1 MHTHVRMSNTTV
13 FPLSPLNNH
22 RNSAPVNLGGYDC
35 NFIEDPPDELV
46 CQICTLVAQ
55 HPYQSTC
62 CGRVYCKRCI
72 EEYRRKQE
80 ELTGDRK
87 FNCPNC
93 RRRANTFHDKR
104 GSRNI
109 KCLKVKC
116 TNLEFGCEWEGEL
129 LNLDNHVSTKC
140 PHSRVQ
146 CPNRYVQYQYV
157 AMAMWYHGMRYC
169 IASVLHIHL
178 YNYVSMAIQEV

>member
-1 MHTHVRMSNTTV
+1 MSNTTAIQ
-13 FPLSPLNNH
+13 LTQLNNH
-22 RNSAPVNLGGYDC
+22 RNSSTQSAPAPTRPNSGGYDC

-72 EEYRRKQE
+72 EDLRRKQE
-80 ELTGDRK
+80 ELTGNRK

-116 TNLEFGCEWEGEL
+116 ANVELGCEWEGEL
-129 LNLDNHVSTKC
+129 LNLNQHISEC
-140 PHSRVQ
+140 PHSRVH
-146 CPNRYVQYQYV
+146 CPNRFVQFSDNTCDYSFLVCCY
-157 AMAMWYHGMRYC
+157 GDL
-169 IASVLHIHL
+169 I
-178 YNYVSMAIQEV
+178 NY

>member
-1 MHTHVRMSNTTV
+1 MIREKRQYSSKVNIQRKLSEVMSNTTV
-13 FPLSPLNNH
+13 IQLTQLNND
-22 RNSAPVNLGGYDC
+22 RNSTTTQNSPARVRPNSGGYDC

-72 EEYRRKQE
+72 DDYRRKHE
-80 ELTGDRK
+80 ELTGNRK

-116 TNLEFGCEWEGEL
+116 ANLELGCEWEGEL
-129 LNLDNHVSTKC
+129 LNLNHHLSEC
-140 PHSRVQ
+140 PHSKVQ
-146 CPNRYVQYQYV
+146 CPNRLVQHYY
-157 AMAMWYHGMRYC
+157 
-169 IASVLHIHL
+169 
-178 YNYVSMAIQEV
+178 

>member
-1 MHTHVRMSNTTV
+1 MSNTTV
-13 FPLSPLNNH
+13 IQLTQLNND
-22 RNSAPVNLGGYDC
+22 RNSTTTQNPPATAPAHACPNSGGYDC

-72 EEYRRKQE
+72 DDYRRKYE
-80 ELTGDRK
+80 ELTGNRK

-116 TNLEFGCEWEGEL
+116 ANLELGCEWEGEL
-129 LNLDNHVSTKC
+129 LNLNQHVSEC
-140 PHSRVQ
+140 PHSKVQ
-146 CPNRYVQYQYV
+146 CPNRFVQYY
-157 AMAMWYHGMRYC
+157 Y
-169 IASVLHIHL
+169 
-178 YNYVSMAIQEV
+178 